1 MEPEE
6 RLETCLQ
13 QDATFDSIPLILL
26 PNSQTSFFLM
36 KIQMNKVVVVVL
48 YMEISYETI
57 YFKLYEVIS

>member
-26 PNSQTSFFLM
+26 PNSQTSFFLI